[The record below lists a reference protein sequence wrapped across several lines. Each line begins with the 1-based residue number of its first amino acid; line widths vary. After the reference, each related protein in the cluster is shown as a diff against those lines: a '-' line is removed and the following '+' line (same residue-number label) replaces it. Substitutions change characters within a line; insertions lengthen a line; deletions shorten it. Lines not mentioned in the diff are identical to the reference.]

1 MEQEQRSRMG
11 GPFLVGA
18 IVVLIV
24 FGAFYL
30 ALSFSG
36 GSTSKVQK
44 PLPFGPAEQA
54 YVANIKFENLNLSGL
69 ENMLHQK
76 VTYLSGDISNK
87 GTRTIRVAEVTIEFY
102 DQANKVALRDTRRII
117 GDNTRPLE
125 SGETRDFQIG
135 FEAIP
140 NSWNHQFPTIRITG
154 LDLE

>member
-1 MEQEQRSRMG
+1 MEQESRSRMG

-24 FGAFYL
+24 FCSFYL
-30 ALSFSG
+30 ALRFSG
-36 GSTSKVQK
+36 SSNSPAQK
-44 PLPFGPAEQA
+44 PLAFGSTEQA
-54 YVANIKFENLNLSGL
+54 YVTSIRFENMNVSGL

-87 GTRTIRVAEVTIEFY
+87 GTRTIRAAEITVEFY
-102 DQANKVALRDTRRII
+102 DQSNKVALRDTRRII
-117 GDNTRPLE
+117 GDDTRPLE
-125 SGETRDFQIG
+125 SGETQSFQIG

-140 NSWNHQFPTIRITG
+140 ESWNHQFPAIHITG